1 LIPTVAWAV
10 AVERACD
17 VAVTVT
23 LDGSPVA
30 IVGAVYAPLLIVPHG
45 FELALQETEL
55 LKLQFTAVLV
65 VLVTVAVNVADW
77 LGQPV

>member
-1 LIPTVAWAV
+1 M
-10 AVERACD
+10 
-17 VAVTVT
+17 TVT

-30 IVGAVYAPLLIVPHG
+30 IVGAVYDPPLIVPHG

-65 VLVTVAVNVADW
+65 VLLTVAVNVAD
-77 LGQPV
+77 